1 MKNSVV
7 SEEEIRKIVRK
18 ALLKENVFDVD
29 SNLSDSDISHRVQ
42 HFRRDLLGEGQ
53 FGSITAGLSSLG
65 SYVGKIAGSAVK
77 SGAAAAGDDISNTG
91 GGGLS
96 GSHEVDSSKLKR
108 KGIDLNSVREM
119 SQKTG
124 LRADFVYGIQ
134 SRESAGNPS
143 AMALNPHITINN
155 PKGYRWAVGSAKL
168 KKFMGDEGKEKWK
181 EAIRKMKSL
190 GVRGKSIPGVTKQG
204 FNHPV
209 YQKMRSVDP
218 ELAILGNALGYY
230 QVLGGHLLPYWD
242 FSAEK
247 MEREF
252 ENDPKGFSHKAFI
265 IWVKKHPNF
274 LKKVNEGEENW
285 RAQVASYYG
294 EDNKDYTDHVIAAA
308 KEYRDAVINNQT
320 DDGAAGVGGAGGGFD
335 SWKGKENKIFARG
348 INFHRLKSDLPF
360 GGGLNNFR
368 SGIKPKHVN
377 ATPEFFRQLSQDFG
391 IDTVITLN
399 ADNGGKKASEAAAAA
414 GLNVMYAPSSDSGGS
429 LNMQNYTFEDIVK
442 QLDKGNTLIHCTHGA
457 DRTGAVVGRYYVR
470 KGMSV
475 EDALQ
480 DAYKYKSGG
489 KSGFKKGPT
498 EYIRLG

>member
-18 ALLKENVFDVD
+18 ALLKESGGKYGGASSGNLDDMTFLGGVSSSS
-29 SNLSDSDISHRVQ
+29 SNAVRDGAGATGDIS
-42 HFRRDLLGEGQ
+42 D
-53 FGSITAGLSSLG
+53 
-65 SYVGKIAGSAVK
+65 
-77 SGAAAAGDDISNTG
+77 TG
-91 GGGLS
+91 GDGLS

-143 AMALNPHITINN
+143 AMALNPHITIST
-155 PKGYRWAVGSAKL
+155 PKGYSWAVNDAKL
-168 KKFMGDEGKEKWK
+168 KKFMGNEGKKKWQ

-190 GVRGKSIPGVTKQG
+190 GVQGKSIPGVTKQG

-320 DDGAAGVGGAGGGFD
+320 VDGVGVAGVAGSSIVDGKGREWIPGGQ
-335 SWKGKENKIFARG
+335 SKKQQP
-348 INFHRLKSDLPF
+348 NFFLTDCGTK
-360 GGGLNNFR
+360 NYR
-368 SGIKPKHVN
+368 SGQPERP
-377 ATPEFFRQLSQDFG
+377 TPEFFKGLKEKYG
-391 IDTVITLN
+391 INTVITLN
-399 ADNGGKKASEAAAAA
+399 ADKQGVQAAAKAA
-414 GLNVMYAPSSDSGGS
+414 GLKGVYVPLGSAPPSNDNWEKIKKALDS
-429 LNMQNYTFEDIVK
+429 
-442 QLDKGNTLIHCTHGA
+442 GNTLTHCTHGA
-457 DRTGAVVGRYYVR
+457 DRTGAVMAKYAIERCGKDKQSAYN
-470 KGMSV
+470 
-475 EDALQ
+475 DALTYGFKPENF
-480 DAYKYKSGG
+480 AYSGG
-489 KSGFKKGPT
+489 KRDPNKALRVWILS
-498 EYIRLG
+498 